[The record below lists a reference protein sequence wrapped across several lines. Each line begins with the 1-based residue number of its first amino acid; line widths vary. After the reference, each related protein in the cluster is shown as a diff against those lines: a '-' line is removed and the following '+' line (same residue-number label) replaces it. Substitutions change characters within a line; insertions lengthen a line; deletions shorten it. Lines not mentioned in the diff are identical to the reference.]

1 MHKKGTGTTPDGLA
15 LYRAMIAREG
25 GTMEI
30 KFEPSLSH
38 CIETLAKNEYE
49 KVLNQLLKAKQEDG
63 QLAEKLELLRLFL
76 ESADFSQLRGRYE
89 DILSAGR
96 RVEIRLR
103 STGRT
108 PEFEVGIDSYTP

>member
-1 MHKKGTGTTPDGLA
+1 
-15 LYRAMIAREG
+15 MIAREG

-38 CIETLAKNEYE
+38 CVETLAKNEYE
-49 KVLNQLLKAKQEDG
+49 KVLSQLLKTKQEDG

-76 ESADFSQLRGRYE
+76 ESADFNQLRGRYE
-89 DILSAGR
+89 DLLSAGR

-103 STGRT
+103 TTGGT
-108 PEFEVGIDSYTP
+108 PEFEVGIDSVTL